1 MRLQE
6 LWRRWFPGVGASVP
20 EAADAAAPPLE
31 PERRKLFENQL
42 GYQFR
47 DRSLLDNA
55 LLHRSH
61 SQVTGA
67 EPGTSNERLEFLGD
81 AVLGVVVNEYLYL
94 AYAQHSEGDLTKMK
108 SLLVCGSRLAEVATT
123 LGLGEYIQMS
133 RAEAATGGRHRA
145 SILADTTEAVIGAV
159 YLDGGLP
166 AAASVIRRWLLEDC
180 DEVLV
185 NRGLENYKSRLQE
198 MVQARFKSPPRYRV
212 LAAEGPDHERVFRVC
227 VTFNGLDLGRGEGPN
242 KKAAEQLA
250 ARAALERIAADPE
263 LLGDQP

>member
-1 MRLQE
+1 MRLRD

-20 EAADAAAPPLE
+20 EVADAVGPPLG
-31 PERRKLFENQL
+31 PDRRKLLETQL

-61 SQVTGA
+61 SHVTGA

-81 AVLGVVVNEYLYL
+81 AVLGLVVNDHLYREYP
-94 AYAQHSEGDLTKMK
+94 QHSEGDLTKMK
-108 SLLVCGSRLAEVATT
+108 SLLVCGSRLAEVATV
-123 LGLGEYIQMS
+123 LGLGDYVQMS

-159 YLDGGLP
+159 FLDGGLP
-166 AAASVIRRWLLEDC
+166 AAGSVITRWLLEGAD
-180 DEVLV
+180 DVLV
-185 NRGLENYKSRLQE
+185 HRGLENYKSRLQE
-198 MVQARFKSPPRYRV
+198 MVQARYKSPPRYRV
-212 LAAEGPDHERVFRVC
+212 LAAEGPDHERVFKVC
-227 VTFNGLDLGRGEGPN
+227 VTFNGKDLGRGEGPN

-250 ARAALERIAADPE
+250 AHDALDRIAADPD
-263 LLGDQP
+263 LLGDQR